1 MARAPPR
8 NTRAP
13 PMAGAPHTLRT
24 TGLSQVLQSAI
35 WTIGAGQ
42 HVSLRPPP
50 IPLVYNTA
58 NLIGVD
64 PSMRIPLCTIL

>member
-1 MARAPPR
+1 
-8 NTRAP
+8 
-13 PMAGAPHTLRT
+13 MAGLL
-24 TGLSQVLQSAI
+24 LSDHWIIQVLQSAI
-35 WTIGAGQ
+35 WTIGAGRHIEAGR

-50 IPLVYNTA
+50 IPLVYNKA